1 MLDITPRLSIE
12 QAKALLKSTVSG
24 QNRAR
29 RTFCL
34 VKHFHPSKS
43 EAGYCNW
50 LFARKRLGEIED
62 YQWQYSVKIPI
73 IGRNGKK
80 RTWKIDFRV
89 TELDGSYSYHESK
102 GWNRSDDSFKL
113 KRDAF
118 LICYPNLKLFV
129 NKELYTGKPDRK
141 RFRWTLGAV
150 VRRNKKA
157 ARVRKRLRINW
168 KKANQNLGW

>member
-102 GWNRSDDSFKL
+102 GWNRSDDSFRL
-113 KRDAF
+113 RRDAF
-118 LICYPNLKLFV
+118 LYP
-129 NKELYTGKPDRK
+129 T
-141 RFRWTLGAV
+141 
-150 VRRNKKA
+150 
-157 ARVRKRLRINW
+157 
-168 KKANQNLGW
+168 